1 MSTHTTFF
9 VFLRRVVGCLC
20 AASMLWWI
28 GAYPQAASA
37 APQTYF
43 ASQGGSGTTC
53 SQGQPCTL
61 QAAMGKAVDGDTVYV
76 AGGIY
81 AGTGE
86 TVIAITHSISLL
98 GGWDG
103 AASGPVVRDS
113 AAYVTTLDGQ
123 DQRRVVSMTGH
134 ITPRLE
140 GFTITRGDATSSAD
154 APGMGGGIYG
164 SEAAPTITNNII
176 ENNQANSEDTW
187 GYGGGVYLSDTFAAA
202 LISGNIVSGNT
213 ANSSMVQGGEGGG
226 LIIRFATSQVTIT
239 GNTFQNNVAG
249 QTSNSSGGAI
259 SIQNSSAE
267 IRNNLLQENQ
277 AGIND
282 NGFGGGLYHQAGTV
296 VLDGNTVI
304 SNGAEFGALTFM
316 QDQITL
322 TNNVI
327 ALNTGGGV
335 LARGTISTPLVGTL
349 VHNTIVQNGS
359 QGVFAGWYA
368 SGYATLT
375 LTNNIITGHTTG
387 IEAYPHASNSNVV
400 NASYTLFYA
409 NTADTS
415 GSTINNTHALT
426 GQDPRLVSSGGRYDR
441 LRCNSPAID
450 AGTPSAGLATD
461 IDGDPRNDGA
471 PDIGADEF
479 AGGCVYLPL
488 VLKQ

>member
-9 VFLRRVVGCLC
+9 VFLCRVVGCLC

-28 GAYPQAASA
+28 GACPQAASA

-76 AGGIY
+76 AGGTY

-86 TVIAITHSISLL
+86 TVIAIANSVSLY
-98 GGWDG
+98 GGWNG
-103 AASGPVVRDS
+103 AASGSIVRDPV
-113 AAYVTTLDGQ
+113 AYVTTLDGQ

-134 ITPRLE
+134 ITPRLD
-140 GFTITRGDATSSAD
+140 GFTITRGNATNSTD
-154 APGMGGGIYG
+154 NRGMGGGIYG
-164 SEAAPTITNNII
+164 SEAAPTITNNRI
-176 ENNQANSEDTW
+176 ENNQANSGVSW
-187 GYGGGVYLSDTFAAA
+187 GLGGGIYLTNSFAAA
-202 LISGNIVSGNT
+202 LISGNVVSDNT
-213 ANSSMVQGGEGGG
+213 ANSNVTWGGQGGG
-226 LIIRFATSQVTIT
+226 LVIGFATSQVTIT
-239 GNTFQNNVAG
+239 DNIFQDNVAG
-249 QTSNSSGGAI
+249 QTPNSSGGAI
-259 SIQNSSAE
+259 YIQNSSAE

-277 AGIND
+277 AGIN
-282 NGFGGGLYHQAGTV
+282 NAGFGGGLYHQAGTV

-304 SNGAEFGALTFM
+304 GNGAEFGALTFE

-335 LARGTISTPLVGTL
+335 LARGQVVTPLVGTL
-349 VHNTIVQNGS
+349 AHNTIVQNGS
-359 QGVFAGWYA
+359 QGVFVGWYA

-375 LTNNIITGHTTG
+375 LTNNIITGHTSG
-387 IEAYPHASNSNVV
+387 IEAYADTNNSNVV

-415 GSTINNTHALT
+415 GSTITSTHALT
-426 GQDPRLVSSGGRYDR
+426 GLDPHLVSSGGRYDR
-441 LRCNSPAID
+441 LGCNSPAID
-450 AGTPSAGLATD
+450 AGTPSAGLTTD
-461 IDGDPRNDGA
+461 IDGDSRNDGA

-479 AGGCVYLPL
+479 AGQCVYLPL